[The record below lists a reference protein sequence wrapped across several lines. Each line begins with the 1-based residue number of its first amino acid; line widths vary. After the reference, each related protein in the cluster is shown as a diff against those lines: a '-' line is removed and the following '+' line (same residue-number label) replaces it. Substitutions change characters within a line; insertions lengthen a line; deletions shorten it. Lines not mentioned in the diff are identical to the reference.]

1 MGKYPIYAI
10 VALAFLAITK
20 LLQIT
25 AFNAEQYNKNK
36 EASFSKGSVT
46 TESAGKAGTTETEF
60 NPADPASQVAK
71 GTPPPVLDRT
81 ENDSTESDSDV
92 VQDFNSEEND
102 TENDSS
108 DSFNSTEPKKESTP
122 NFQNLSE
129 LKNLYLA
136 PKIANLPPGQLREDV
151 VIRYYRHD
159 QDEDKVYSLKEL
171 GYYIH
176 EKEAIE
182 TTGLGSNVMYYGDDV
197 KLEDIQIVAYSL
209 LSKGLPIK
217 SIEPTRFA
225 WKSNAIEIGTNPEL
239 EDASNLSNEDIRKF
253 KK

>member
-10 VALAFLAITK
+10 VALVFLAITK

-46 TESAGKAGTTETEF
+46 TETIEGVEDSDTDF
-60 NPADPASQVAK
+60 DPSDPASQVASE
-71 GTPPPVLDRT
+71 TPPPVLDRT
-81 ENDSTESDSDV
+81 ENDSTESDLDV

-102 TENDSS
+102 TS

-136 PKIANLPPGQLREDV
+136 PKIANLPPGHLREDV

-217 SIEPTRFA
+217 SIEPTRFS
-225 WKSNAIEIGTNPEL
+225 WKSNAIEIGTNPDLL
-239 EDASNLSNEDIRKF
+239 EAPNLTNEDVRQF